1 MNTKTLLIIFAVL
14 LLLLTLLSAFGG
26 SLRVAPEMF
35 TQNHPFEKFFDPST
49 MVIPE
54 EGAITANPIFQTQ
67 SSSEMGQAALSP
79 IMGQPTLPPIME
91 SAPSIIATGETLIEP
106 FEDNMNIAPF

>member
-54 EGAITANPIFQTQ
+54 ESAITANPIFQTQ
-67 SSSEMGQAALSP
+67 SSSEMGQAAL
-79 IMGQPTLPPIME
+79 GQPTLPPIME
-91 SAPSIIATGETLIEP
+91 QPPSIIATGETLIEP